1 MPEGDAPSFVG
12 DVASAMLGVL
22 FTQSP
27 VGLILLD
34 PELRVVGFNT
44 GTANMAGVRAED
56 ILGRHMRDA
65 YDLAE
70 PDEVEA
76 MARGV
81 LDSGVPVR
89 EHIVRGRRGGDPSR
103 LRDVEV
109 SVFRLRSPQGQ
120 VLGLA
125 VSVVDVTERERAR
138 ARTRVLD
145 SVRERA
151 GRTLDI
157 SETCQALVDAVVPEF
172 ADIAVVDVVDA
183 VIRGDEPQFAPV
195 PPGTPLRCVA
205 FGGSRGESPLP
216 TPSGGDVRDF
226 PAPTP
231 YTQALAD
238 LRPRMALLD
247 PAPPWLAADPAH
259 SEMIRAYSARSLLT
273 APLAV
278 RGAVLGSISL
288 YRTRRR
294 DPFDQDDID
303 LALAVTDH
311 IALYL
316 DNARRYTR
324 EHSIA
329 ATVQRY
335 LLPRRPISR
344 MALETAY
351 VPMTSSGGGEWY
363 DTIALSGARVAV
375 VIGQVSGRGIHVTA
389 TMGQMR
395 TAIRALTALDIGPDE
410 LLARLNDTV
419 SYLAAERASLP
430 PGDPLHH
437 ETLTASCLYAL
448 YDPLTRTCTIANAG
462 HPAPLV
468 VWPDGTTAEVPDLPA
483 GPQLGSPDR
492 TPFAATTFE
501 VPVGSVLVLSNAP
514 LLTAET
520 PGGAGPLDEA
530 LARVDRPLQDLFDDV
545 RYRLPA
551 DTMLLLVRT
560 RPFPDDSV
568 AVWHIDADPAAV
580 ARARGH
586 VRDQLTRWNVGE
598 EAAFSTEVIVSELL
612 TNAVHYGGSPLEL
625 RLVKDRTLTCEVTD
639 GSPAAPHL
647 RHARTVDEGGRGLF
661 IVAQLAQDWGTRYR
675 IQGKTVWAEQALP
688 LMPEGQPGSP

>member
-1 MPEGDAPSFVG
+1 
-12 DVASAMLGVL
+12 MLEVL

-44 GTANMAGVRAED
+44 GTANMAGMRAED
-56 ILGRHMRDA
+56 ILGRHVRDA
-65 YDLAE
+65 YALAE

-125 VSVVDVTERERAR
+125 VSVVDVTER
-138 ARTRVLD
+138 
-145 SVRERA
+145 
-151 GRTLDI
+151 
-157 SETCQALVDAVVPEF
+157 
-172 ADIAVVDVVDA
+172 
-183 VIRGDEPQFAPV
+183 
-195 PPGTPLRCVA
+195 
-205 FGGSRGESPLP
+205 
-216 TPSGGDVRDF
+216 
-226 PAPTP
+226 
-231 YTQALAD
+231 
-238 LRPRMALLD
+238 
-247 PAPPWLAADPAH
+247 DPAH

-278 RGAVLGSISL
+278 RGTVLGSISL

-351 VPMTSSGGGEWY
+351 VPMASSGGGEWY

-419 SYLAAERASLP
+419 SFLAAERASLP

-462 HPAPLV
+462 HPAPLA
-468 VWPDGTTAEVPDLPA
+468 VWPDGTAAEIPDLPA

-514 LLTAET
+514 LPTAET
-520 PGGAGPLDEA
+520 PGGAGPLEEA
-530 LARVDRPLQDLFDDV
+530 LARVDRPLQDLFDDI
-545 RYRLPA
+545 RYRHPA

-586 VRDQLTRWNVGE
+586 VRDQLARWNVGE

-625 RLVKDRTLTCEVTD
+625 RLVKDRTLTCEV
-639 GSPAAPHL
+639 
-647 RHARTVDEGGRGLF
+647 
-661 IVAQLAQDWGTRYR
+661 
-675 IQGKTVWAEQALP
+675 GKTVWAEQALP
-688 LMPEGQPGSP
+688 LMPEG